1 MHQVRFPRPLNLNMI
16 LSAGAALLAL
26 PAPVALA
33 LPDHATFDIVLGQP
47 RTTLRRQNSTE
58 DRGLSNP
65 AAVAIDRKHSPAHLY
80 VADPGNGRVL
90 GWRDVSQ
97 FKSGAPAD
105 LILGQPD
112 AASGGRA
119 SPDAAAVGL
128 PAGLAVDAEGTLY
141 VADAAFGRVLGFHWP
156 FDPQKSL
163 AERTTPDVLIG
174 QSDLIERKRP
184 CNGAAFSSP
193 PAPAAADSLCAP
205 AGLAFDQDGNLF
217 VADRGNHRVVVF
229 RGPIAARGAQAT
241 LVFGQD
247 TLSGLS
253 LCNRNATPTAPNERM
268 LCGPQAVFV
277 APGLSGG
284 PAQLYVADTDN
295 NRVLVYDDPL
305 RNQLASRVL
314 GQPSLFQNPAG
325 STTDRLSHPAAVTV
339 DGDGL
344 VWVSDTGNH
353 RLLGFS
359 APLPAAAAAASFVL
373 GQADGNGNL
382 PNQGAAKA
390 RIPQPSAFSL
400 HAPRGLL
407 LDGQGRL
414 FCADS
419 GNHRVLLYE
428 NPRKNAWASLVLGQL
443 DMMHGAENRAKA
455 QGLGSPVGIAVD
467 RPDPQ
472 RRPGEA
478 IHVYIADSA
487 NSRILG
493 WQDLTALR
501 SGRPA
506 DVVLG
511 QRNFL
516 DSACN
521 MGRGSG
527 AQGLCYPR
535 GVAVDRNGDV
545 WVADTWNHRVLR
557 FPSPFA
563 PAHRDKLP
571 QTADLV
577 LGQQSLL
584 SGLHNGT
591 GVPTP
596 TARTLFSPAAVAID
610 DQGVVWVADRD
621 NHRVL
626 GYEPPYAI
634 GMPAARVLA
643 GFELTE
649 NQAGCPS
656 VNNGGYVCAPSGLA
670 LDPDGNLWVA
680 DRDNNRVALYRTRLP
695 SATSPL
701 LSPVPIAVLGQPNVF
716 AGPPNGGA
724 PDMPTRKTLRGPE
737 GVSVEMRPG
746 SDGKPVAVAI
756 VVADSGNNRVLIYE
770 PISAGFQP
778 EATAVLGQS
787 GYETRA
793 PNLDEAAVEAP
804 ANVAAGLHGP
814 AAVLALP
821 EGLFIADSGKS
832 GEYTPRRGDLEPQ
845 HGSSGNNRVLLI
857 KGPSFPPDP
866 VDMTGEVPDMK
877 SPDLSSPPIDQPQGC
892 SCQVGAGQVGAG
904 SPSRTQV
911 MSAVP
916 GALLL
921 GALGALLRRQRR
933 RQRRS

>member
-1 MHQVRFPRPLNLNMI
+1 LI
-16 LSAGAALLAL
+16 LGAGAALLAV

-47 RTTLRRQNSTE
+47 RATLRRQNSTE

-80 VADPGNGRVL
+80 VADSGNGRVL
-90 GWRDVSQ
+90 AWRDLAQ

-112 AASGGRA
+112 TVSGGRA

-141 VADAAFGRVLGFHWP
+141 VSDAAFGRILGFHWP

-163 AERTTPDVLIG
+163 AERTSPDVLIG
-174 QSDLIERKRP
+174 QSDLIERARP
-184 CNGAAFSSP
+184 CNGASFSSP
-193 PAPAAADSLCAP
+193 GSAAADTLCGP

-217 VADRGNHRVVVF
+217 AADRGNHRVVVF
-229 RGPIAARGAQAT
+229 RAPIAARGAQAS

-253 LCNRNATPTAPNERM
+253 LCNRNASPTAPNERM
-268 LCGPQAVFV
+268 LCGPQAVFF

-305 RNQLASRVL
+305 RNQSASRVL
-314 GQPSLFQNPAG
+314 GQPSLSQNPPGAA
-325 STTDRLSHPAAVTV
+325 TDRLNRPAAVTV

-359 APLPAAAAAASFVL
+359 APLPAAASAASYVL

-382 PNQGAAKA
+382 PNQGTGKT
-390 RIPQPSAFSL
+390 RTPLPSAFTLFS
-400 HAPRGLL
+400 PRGLL

-414 FCADS
+414 LCADS

-428 NPRKNAWASLVLGQL
+428 SPRKNAWASLVLGQL
-443 DMMHGAENRAKA
+443 DMMHGAENRTKA
-455 QGLGSPVGIAVD
+455 QGLANPVGIAVD
-467 RPDPQ
+467 RPDPAG
-472 RRPGEA
+472 RPGEA
-478 IHVYIADSA
+478 IHVYVADSA
-487 NSRILG
+487 NSRVLG

-501 SGRPA
+501 NGRPA

-516 DSACN
+516 DAACN
-521 MGRGSG
+521 MGRGTG

-535 GVAVDRNGDV
+535 GVAVDKNGDV

-557 FPSPFA
+557 FPRPFA
-563 PAHRDKLP
+563 PANRDKLP

-596 TARTLFSPAAVAID
+596 SARTLYSPAAVAVD
-610 DQGVVWVADRD
+610 DKGVVWVADRD

-626 GYEPPYAI
+626 GFAPPYAI

-643 GFELTE
+643 GFERTE
-649 NQAGCPS
+649 DQAGCPS

-670 LDPDGNLWVA
+670 LDASGNLWVA
-680 DRDNNRVALYRTRLP
+680 DRDNNRVALYRTTPP
-695 SATSPL
+695 SDTSPL
-701 LSPVPIAVLGQPNVF
+701 LSPVPIAVLGQPNVV
-716 AGPPNGGA
+716 AGAPNGGA
-724 PDMPTRKTLRGPE
+724 PEMPTRKTLRGPE
-737 GVSVEMRPG
+737 GVSVELREG
-746 SDGKPVAVAI
+746 SDGKPAAVAI
-756 VVADSGNNRVLIYE
+756 VVADSGNNRVLVYE
-770 PISAGFQP
+770 PISVGFQP
-778 EATAVLGQS
+778 DATAVLGQA

-793 PNLDEAAVEAP
+793 PNRDEAAVEAP
-804 ANVAAGLHGP
+804 ANVAAGLYGP
-814 AAVLALP
+814 GAVLAVP
-821 EGLFIADSGKS
+821 EGLLIADTGNS
-832 GEYTPRRGDLEPQ
+832 GEYTLRRGDLEPQ
-845 HGSSGNNRVLLI
+845 PGSSGNNRVILI
-857 KGPSFPPDP
+857 KGPLFPPDP
-866 VDMTGEVPDMK
+866 VDGGGEVPDMA
-877 SPDLSSPPIDQPQGC
+877 SSDLSSPPTDQPKGC
-892 SCQVGAGQVGAG
+892 SCQVGAQPA
-904 SPSRTQV
+904 SQA
-911 MSAVP
+911 MAAVP
-916 GALLL
+916 GVLLL
-921 GALGALLRRQRR
+921 GALGALLRRPGR